1 MKTQSK
7 RHYKANDKENNKENN
22 REIQENILQA
32 EIREKEVQL
41 EQRIKEIEKELVRC
55 RHEEEQFFTTP
66 YFLALAELQISL
78 RETKQK
84 LRRKY

>member
-1 MKTQSK
+1 MSK
-7 RHYKANDKENNKENN
+7 SKKRLKETNN
-22 REIQENILQA
+22 REIQQNIIQA
-32 EIREKEVQL
+32 EIREKEIQL